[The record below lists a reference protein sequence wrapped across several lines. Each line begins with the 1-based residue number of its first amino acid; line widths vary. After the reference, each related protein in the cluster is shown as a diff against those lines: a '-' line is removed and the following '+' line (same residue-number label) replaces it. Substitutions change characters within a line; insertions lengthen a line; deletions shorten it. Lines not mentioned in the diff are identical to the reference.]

1 MIVDGWALT
10 FLGTIA
16 VATLVMAV
24 VQVGVIVYASRL
36 AKKVDR
42 LTDQV
47 EHDIKPL
54 LARVNAIGD
63 NVKTISENAVQVSS
77 LAVAQL
83 ERADRLFADVAA
95 RIEQTL
101 KMLKALTAAREGVAL
116 IAGLR
121 AAFSAFRS
129 LRQSPRR
136 SGVTAEDE
144 EALFIG

>member
-1 MIVDGWALT
+1 MIVDGWALI

-24 VQVGVIVYASRL
+24 IQVGMIVYASRL
-36 AKKVDR
+36 AKRVDR

-47 EHDIKPL
+47 ERDIKPL

-63 NVKTISENAVQVSS
+63 SVKAISENAVQVSS
-77 LAVAQL
+77 LAVAQI

-95 RIEQTL
+95 RVEQTL
-101 KMLKALTAAREGVAL
+101 KMVQALSAAREGVAL

-121 AAFSAFRS
+121 AAFNAFRS
-129 LRQSPRR
+129 LRQGPRHP
-136 SGVTAEDE
+136 GVSAEEE